1 MPDIEALDGV
11 AAGSIEAVNGVAKAD
26 IESIN
31 GTGFAASGATQW
43 GVGLENGALGYAAS
57 QDLTSWTTY
66 YIGASN
72 ESVDFVDMAYGTNG
86 SGVNRWVIVWTKGSG
101 EVKTTND
108 ITSGSGG
115 IGGANLDI
123 KLRTVGYCNDTWV
136 TMGQM
141 KSGAQKMYTSLD
153 GSTWTSRDLSGL
165 SGIGTTDVYGIAH
178 DGSGDHVVFTQDDS
192 IYFSDDKGATW
203 AVGLAQID
211 PSGSTAVGRHV
222 VYLAGQSRF
231 VVLYHKPNQGLKMV
245 TAAASD
251 LTTWS
256 APHDADDNLGNSLGS
271 SAILRAVAAAGS
283 TFVAC
288 YGASHQRFTLSGSTI
303 TNGSY
308 SNNSLPHG
316 NVRDLGTD
324 GTTWL
329 AVHDDGDISVSTNDG
344 ATFSSQA
351 TGVQVAN
358 GVDDIECVAANVILP
373 V

>member
-1 MPDIEALDGV
+1 MADYAKINTVL
-11 AAGSIEAVNGVAKAD
+11 AANIASVGGVAKA
-26 IESIN
+26 SVAN
-31 GTGFAASGATQW
+31 VGGATTPVSGADQW
-43 GVGLENGALGYAAS
+43 GIGLENGALGYAAS
-57 QDLTSWTTY
+57 SDLTSWTTY

-153 GSTWTSRDLSGL
+153 GSTWTSRDLSQL

-178 DGSGDHVVFTQDDS
+178 DGSSNVVFTQNDS
-192 IYFSDDKGATW
+192 IYYSTDKGATW

-256 APHDADDNLGNSLGS
+256 DPHSADDNAGNSVGS

-288 YGASHQRFTLSGSTI
+288 YGQSHQRFTLSGSTI
-303 TNGSY
+303 TNGAY
-308 SNNSLPHG
+308 SNNSLPHA

-324 GTTWL
+324 GSTWL
-329 AVHDDGDISVSTNDG
+329 AVHDNGDISVSTDDG

-351 TGVQVAN
+351 TGVEVAN
-358 GVDDIECVAANVILP
+358 GVDDIECVAAAIILP